1 MNRDDIKWHGSFA
14 VIVTP
19 FRQDGDVDEPAYRQ
33 IINHVIGAGCHGVI
47 TTGSTGEFFLM
58 SSDER
63 KRVVEI
69 CTDEVRRRVPVLAAP
84 SATRT
89 EDVVDFTKHARH
101 AGCSGVMVM
110 PPVYVPMTDRELIE
124 FYSRVAGEGGLP
136 IMLYN
141 SPESVQANLTPSLVG
156 RLAEIDE
163 VVAIKDSSWD
173 QIQVSNLLR
182 TVGSE
187 IRIFVGV
194 EDLLLPSL
202 AIGADGAV
210 AMTPQIIGKAAVELY
225 NSFRR
230 GDYELAKALHFKMA
244 RLYDLFKIGMYVAV
258 IKEAMRMLGQP
269 GGYSRPPVLALTE
282 EQRRQV
288 RAILEDVGH
297 LPRRADMSA
306 MEQ

>member
-1 MNRDDIKWHGSFA
+1 
-14 VIVTP
+14 
-19 FRQDGDVDEPAYRQ
+19 
-33 IINHVIGAGCHGVI
+33 VI

-58 SSDER
+58 SPDER

-69 CTDEVRRRVPVLAAP
+69 CTDEVRGRVPVLGAP
-84 SATRT
+84 AATRT
-89 EDVVDFTKHARH
+89 EDVVDFTRHARH
-101 AGCSGVMVM
+101 VGCDGVMVM
-110 PPVYVPMTDRELIE
+110 PPVYVPMTDRELVE

-141 SPESVQANLTPSLVG
+141 SPEAVRANLSPGLVG
-156 RLAEIDE
+156 RLAKINE

-173 QIQVSNLLR
+173 LIQVSNLLR

-187 IRIFVGV
+187 IRIFVGL

-230 GDYELAKALHFKMA
+230 GDYELAKSLHFKMA
-244 RLYDLFKIGMYVAV
+244 RLYDLFKIATYVG
-258 IKEAMRMLGQP
+258 IKEAMTMLGLP
-269 GGYSRPPVLALTE
+269 GGYSRPPVLPLTE
-282 EQRRQV
+282 EQRSQV
-288 RAILEDVGH
+288 RAILEDIGV
-297 LPRRADMSA
+297 LPRRAA
-306 MEQ
+306 